1 MNVVRLNEQDIDLSI
16 IDQAATIIKNGGIV
30 AFPTETVYGLGADAT
45 NSEAI
50 ARIFEIKGRPPDNP
64 LIAHVHSLDQARA
77 IAKFIPQSAAEKLAE
92 SFWPGPLTLV
102 LKKNAVVSDVA
113 TAGLDTLAVRMP
125 SNRISLQLIERAAVP
140 IVAPSANL
148 SGLPSPTEAAHVAE
162 DIGDMIDMIIDGG
175 HTRYGIE
182 STVVDVSTEKPVI
195 LRLGTIPQKDIEMV
209 VGEVS
214 VSGTSDGAP
223 KAPGMKYT
231 HYSPAAKVILVK
243 QPGAIYKVHELYK
256 DREAAGYSVEVMSFD
271 DYEDDLKGLNRT
283 PVSGLNDPETYM
295 RKLYATLRELDKRAD
310 VILVIDVPEGASWM
324 AVKDKLKKASNDIK

>member
-16 IDQAATIIKNGGIV
+16 IDQAAAIIKNGGIV

-45 NSEAI
+45 SSKAI
-50 ARIFEIKGRPPDNP
+50 AKIFEIKGRPPDNP
-64 LIAHVHSLDQARA
+64 LIAHVHSLEQARA
-77 IAKFIPQSAAEKLAE
+77 ITKFMPQLAEKLAQ

-102 LKKNAVVSDVA
+102 LKKNAIVSDVA
-113 TAGLDTLAVRMP
+113 TAGLETLAVRVP
-125 SNRISLQLIERAAVP
+125 SNRIALQLIKRAAVP

-162 DIGDMIDMIIDGG
+162 DVGDMIDMIIDGG

-182 STVVDVSTEKPVI
+182 STVVDVSTEMPVI
-195 LRLGTIPQKDIEMV
+195 LRLGTIPQEDIEMV

-214 VSGTSDGAP
+214 ISGMSDEAP

-243 QPGAIYKVHELYK
+243 QPGIIKKTHDLYK
-256 DREAAGYSVEVMSFD
+256 DNKRAGRKVAIMSFT
-271 DYEDDLKGLNRT
+271 DYAANLNGLDQIAL
-283 PVSGLNDPETYM
+283 SSLNDPETYM
-295 RKLYATLRELDKRAD
+295 RKLYATLRKLDKRAD
-310 VILVIDVPEGASWM
+310 VILVIDVPEEASWM